1 MDEIDQVR
9 KETKSV
15 LKMQSAVSIS
25 GSGDLMDEIDQVRKE
40 EEKERLENERSA
52 VSSSGSGDLM
62 GDLMANLKRRRKGMA
77 GNVLQVFLSD
87 KYLLLQTFKL
97 LKQSQLFKLFFSS
110 HLLEPMFVVKQYT
123 LNRKCQLKI
132 IIIVK
137 EERTSWGICA
147 PSFYLG
153 FDF

>member
-1 MDEIDQVR
+1 
-9 KETKSV
+9 
-15 LKMQSAVSIS
+15 
-25 GSGDLMDEIDQVRKE
+25 MDEIDQVRKE

-97 LKQSQLFKLFFSS
+97 LIQSQLFKLFFTV
-110 HLLEPMFVVKQYT
+110 PPFRTNVVVKQYT
-123 LNRKCQLKI
+123 LNH
-132 IIIVK
+132 
-137 EERTSWGICA
+137 
-147 PSFYLG
+147 
-153 FDF
+153 